1 MKEIIHNAQTGEIT
15 EVDYSPEQIKEAEA
29 LEAARLQR
37 ISDEQNAVLAKKT
50 ILDKLG
56 ITEEEAKLLLGGN

>member
-15 EVDYSPEQIKEAEA
+15 EVDYSFEQIKEAEA

-37 ISDEQNAVLAKKT
+37 ISDEQNVLLAKKA

-56 ITEEEAKLLLGGN
+56 ITEEEAKLLLS